1 MFIHKET
8 EVKTQMDT
16 LCLNVTNY
24 ISDQVL
30 YEEGFQRIVQKA
42 NANDETQSN
51 ILSSKKLFYL
61 MFRWSKQGSWRKTE
75 H

>member
-42 NANDETQSN
+42 NANDETPSN
-51 ILSSKKLFYL
+51 ILSSKQLFYL
-61 MFRWSKQGSWRKTE
+61 MFC
-75 H
+75 

>member
-1 MFIHKET
+1 MN
-8 EVKTQMDT
+8 T
-16 LCLNVTNY
+16 LCLNVTDY

-51 ILSSKKLFYL
+51 ILSSKTLFYL

>member
-8 EVKTQMDT
+8 EVKTQMDI

-42 NANDETQSN
+42 NANDETPSN

-61 MFRWSKQGSWRKTE
+61 MFC
-75 H
+75 

>member
-1 MFIHKET
+1 MN
-8 EVKTQMDT
+8 T
-16 LCLNVTNY
+16 LCLNVTDY

-51 ILSSKKLFYL
+51 ILSSKTLFYL
-61 MFRWSKQGSWRKTE
+61 MFLEVNKVPA
-75 H
+75 